1 MKSKYSLKQ
10 HWLNIKNEFL
20 SDKIKFSLKVVIYFL
35 TFILIVTMPI
45 FTYVE
50 KLSLITKVLSA
61 ILSIFV
67 LIFVFFRGKLI
78 LNTYIVLT
86 IMFAIYATVI
96 TCLTTKSFSYVT
108 TIINLCILSC
118 VLFTIIV
125 NFNNFNY
132 MVITFIAGTLLLSIL
147 VFADNF
153 NKIINLDFSRFG
165 DTFGNVNTI
174 GSMFA
179 VGMLAC
185 FYFILKY
192 RRWCYLLLLLVFD
205 FLLFAILTGSKGSIV
220 SCGLIMMIYLYYFVG
235 KKNIFVYLFLIVLFL
250 VGLVFIMQLDI
261 FEQYWK
267 RITDMF
273 LELFGNSNA
282 ITSYST
288 SQRLSMF
295 NDGIYL
301 WTKNLFF
308 GNGSEYFAIA
318 SSYGTYSHST
328 ISETLCN
335 FGIIGFVLLFY
346 PNIKLIFKVKNFDYS
361 SLFIAFFIV
370 FIIFYSF
377 VSIFF
382 YSKYVFLFCSVLQG
396 AKNNLSGEANVEI
409 QYKRKL
415 FIKSTF

>member
-1 MKSKYSLKQ
+1 MKSKFNLKQ
-10 HWLNIKNEFL
+10 YWSNVKGKFL
-20 SDKIKFSLKVVIYFL
+20 KDKLSFILKIIVYFL
-35 TFILIVTMPI
+35 TLMLIGTMPI

-50 KLSLITKVLSA
+50 KLNFITNVLSI
-61 ILSIFV
+61 ILSIIVLFFV
-67 LIFVFFRGKLI
+67 IFRGKL
-78 LNTYIVLT
+78 LFNTYIIFSLLFAAYVT
-86 IMFAIYATVI
+86 II
-96 TCLTTKSFSYVT
+96 TCFTTRSFNHVT
-108 TIINLCILSC
+108 TILNLCALSC
-118 VLFTIIV
+118 VLFTIII
-125 NFNNFNY
+125 NFKNFDYMLFAFIVGSFLLSIFVFVNNFNE
-132 MVITFIAGTLLLSIL
+132 
-147 VFADNF
+147 
-153 NKIINLDFSRFG
+153 IINLDFSRFG

-192 RRWCYLLLLLVFD
+192 RRWCYLLLLLVFV

-220 SCGLIMMIYLYYFVG
+220 SCGLIIMIYLYYLVG
-235 KKNIFVYLFLIVLFL
+235 KKNIFVYLLLIALFL
-250 VGLVFIMQLDI
+250 VGFVFIMQLDI
-261 FEQYWK
+261 FEQYWE
-267 RITDMF
+267 RIIDMF
-273 LELFGNSNA
+273 LELFGNSNT

-308 GNGSEYFAIA
+308 GGGCDYFNIA
-318 SSYGTYSHST
+318 ASYGTYSHST